1 MGREEE
7 DIDIGKSTN
16 NTRSNTR
23 SDTRN
28 NTVNH
33 YRCVVCFKVTS
44 FDDYNYKGIRTWYYV
59 SNGTKLE
66 AFVCDDC
73 KEKRKEWIYQAK
85 YPS

>member
-1 MGREEE
+1 MTHVTIQLII
-7 DIDIGKSTN
+7 IDVLSASKSQVLMTI
-16 NTRSNTR
+16 T
-23 SDTRN
+23 
-28 NTVNH
+28 
-33 YRCVVCFKVTS
+33 
-44 FDDYNYKGIRTWYYV
+44 KGIRTWYYV